1 MNYGEMTLKR
11 LTCSLFCNHFQ
22 PSAIPALADLTHIHK
37 GRGNAARKNAATRLI
52 AHVSSMLS
60 DIVSTTSL
68 ALYCHHSSPKGY
80 SVDHLAGKID
90 DLPQTEHHDTS
101 LPYIAHLGS
110 ADHILC
116 FLRRCMYYKKWEKQ
130 YFT

>member
-1 MNYGEMTLKR
+1 M
-11 LTCSLFCNHFQ
+11 SLFFVINSS
-22 PSAIPALADLTHIHK
+22 PSAKPALADLTGTHK
-37 GRGNAARKNAATRLI
+37 GPGNALRKISAIFLI

-68 ALYCHHSSPKGY
+68 ALYCHHSSRKGY
-80 SVDHLAGKID
+80 SLDHLAGKID